1 MTGIL
6 FDLDGTLLDTLEDLT
21 DATNYALRQFGYLA
35 RSLQEVRRA
44 VGNGAANQI
53 RRCAPEGTPEETVE
67 RILAVYKP
75 YYTDHCQIKT
85 RPYDGIL
92 TTLDEIKQ
100 TYPVAIVSNKP
111 DSAVK
116 ALCAEYFPGIYALGE
131 TPDCPRKPAPDMVK
145 KAMEAIGAD
154 RCIYVGDSEVDVQTA
169 ENAGVPCVA
178 VLWGFRD
185 REDLE
190 QAGECCFCETPE
202 DLKACIEKIILH
214 SAFDIMHSPRG
225 YYGQ

>member
-21 DATNYALRQFGYLA
+21 DATNYALRKFGFLPRTLA
-35 RSLQEVRRA
+35 QVRCA

-53 RRCAPEGTPEETVE
+53 RRSLPEGTPEETVQQV
-67 RILAVYKP
+67 LAVYKP

-85 RPYDGIL
+85 KPYAGIPEVLGIL
-92 TTLDEIKQ
+92 KEK
-100 TYPVAIVSNKP
+100 YPLAIVSNKP

-131 TPDCPRKPAPDMVK
+131 TPDCPRKPAADMVYK
-145 KAMEAIGAD
+145 GMQTIGVD
-154 RCIYVGDSEVDVQTA
+154 RCIYVGDSEVDVLTA
-169 ENAGVPCVA
+169 ENAGMPCLC

-185 REDLE
+185 RQDIMD
-190 QAGECCFCETPE
+190 AGGEHFCETTGE
-202 DLKACIEKIILH
+202 LVEKIEELIH
-214 SAFDIMHSPRG
+214 
-225 YYGQ
+225 GQ